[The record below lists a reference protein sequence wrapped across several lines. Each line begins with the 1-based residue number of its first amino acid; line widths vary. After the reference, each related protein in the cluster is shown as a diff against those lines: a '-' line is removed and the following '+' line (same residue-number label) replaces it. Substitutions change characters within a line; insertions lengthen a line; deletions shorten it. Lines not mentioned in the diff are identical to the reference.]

1 MKINRLLRDNDLFE
15 EEKHRKK
22 NLKLKK
28 FEVTK
33 IQLSGRKYATLSM
46 SYFVEK
52 ILFESL
58 NTKSNNESKLKAQ

>member
-1 MKINRLLRDNDLFE
+1 LKKNRLEDYKNIHKKKIRARNLEIDMKINRLLRDNDLFE

-33 IQLSGRKYATLSM
+33 I
-46 SYFVEK
+46 
-52 ILFESL
+52 
-58 NTKSNNESKLKAQ
+58 